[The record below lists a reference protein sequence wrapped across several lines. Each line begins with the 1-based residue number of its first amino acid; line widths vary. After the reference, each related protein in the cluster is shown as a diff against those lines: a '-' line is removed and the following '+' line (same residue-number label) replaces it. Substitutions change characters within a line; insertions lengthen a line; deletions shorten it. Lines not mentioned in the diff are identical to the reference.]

1 MSDTESRR
9 RAIVAAWGAA
19 WDTGEVDALDL
30 LLAPSYRRVT
40 SGNSQAQDR
49 DGLKAMILATRSA
62 FPDLVTTVDVVVAE
76 GDMAAIRWHSTGTHT
91 NGFLGVPPTRKKVVV
106 SGATFARFEDG
117 LIVEEHV
124 TWDPRAL
131 LAALGIIHV
140 GEDN

>member
-1 MSDTESRR
+1 MRDHEARR
-9 RAIVAAWGAA
+9 GAIVTAWGAA
-19 WDTGEVDALDL
+19 WDDGDVDALDEL
-30 LLAPSYRRVT
+30 IAPSYRRVT
-40 SGNSQAQDR
+40 SGNTEGQDR
-49 DGLKAMILATRSA
+49 EALKAMILTTRSA
-62 FPDLVTTVDVVVAE
+62 FPDLVTTVDDVVVE
-76 GDMAAIRWHSTGTHT
+76 GDLAAIRWHSTGTHT
-91 NGFLGVPPTRKKVVV
+91 HGFLGVPPTRKTVVV

>member
-1 MSDTESRR
+1 MGDPEARR
-9 RAIVAAWGAA
+9 RSIVTAWGAA
-19 WDTGEVDALDL
+19 WDDGKVDALDGL
-30 LLAPSYRRVT
+30 IAPSYRRVT
-40 SGNSQAQDR
+40 SGNAEAQDR
-49 DGLKAMILATRSA
+49 EALKAMILTTRSA
-62 FPDLVTTVDVVVAE
+62 FPDLVTTVDDVVVE
-76 GDMAAIRWHSTGTHT
+76 GDLAAIRWHSTGTHT
-91 NGFLGVPPTRKKVVV
+91 HGFLGVPPTRKKVVV